1 MIGAEQI
8 IQKKKDF
15 LFPSSHGNHFY
26 KNPPQIVRGDM
37 QYLYDDQGKEYL
49 DFFAGVS
56 VMNCG
61 HCNKEILKATIEQM
75 QTLQHTTIIYLTEQ
89 MVNLAEKLADILP
102 GDLRRSFFCCTGS
115 EANEGAMLLA
125 RLYTGKNDFIA
136 LNNGLHG
143 RTYLTM
149 SATAIPMWRAD
160 PDLSRCVHFAKNM
173 WSHDVD
179 LETAAKES
187 IESVKQI
194 IEEQGAEKIAALI
207 AEPIQGNGGIITPP
221 LWYFKELKALLEQ
234 HNILLIIDEVQ
245 TGFARTGKMF
255 AIENYGVVPDIMTV
269 AKALGNGMPISAFC
283 TNDEVAKAFTK
294 PSASTLGGNP
304 VSSATAMAVLE
315 YIEKNNLCERSAT
328 LGAILKQNLE
338 LLKEKYPMIKDV
350 RGLGLM
356 LGAELV
362 KANGEPA
369 TEETDVILEK
379 LKDRGLIVGKN
390 GLGRNVLAFQP
401 PLVITEENI
410 NVLIQNLD
418 EVFAELS

>member
-1 MIGAEQI
+1 MIGAEKI
-8 IQKKKDF
+8 IEKKKEF
-15 LFPSSHGNHFY
+15 LYPSSQKNHFY
-26 KNPPQIVRGDM
+26 QNPPQIVKGKM

-61 HCNKEILKATIEQM
+61 HCNPDILETTISQM

-89 MVNLAEKLADILP
+89 MVQLAEKLASVLP
-102 GDLRRSFFCCTGS
+102 GNLKRSFFCCTGS

-125 RLYTGKNDFIA
+125 RLYTGKNEFIA

-149 SATAIPMWRAD
+149 SATGIPMWRAD
-160 PDLSRCVHFAKNM
+160 PDLSPAIHFAKTV
-173 WSHDVD
+173 WDERYD

-187 IESVKQI
+187 IESIKAI
-194 IEEQGAEKIAALI
+194 IKERGADQIAALI

-221 LWYFKELKALLEQ
+221 HWYFKELKQILEAN
-234 HNILLIIDEVQ
+234 HILLIIDEVQ

-255 AIENYGVVPDIMTV
+255 AIEHYDIVPDIMTV

-304 VSSATAMAVLE
+304 VSSATAMAVLD
-315 YIEKNNLCERSAT
+315 YIEKHDLCSRADE
-328 LGAILKQNLE
+328 LGQ
-338 LLKEKYPMIKDV
+338 LLKNHLIALQSKYPLIKDV

-356 LGAELV
+356 LGVELV
-362 KANGEPA
+362 KENGEPA
-369 TEETDVILEK
+369 SEETDFILEK
-379 LKDRGLIVGKN
+379 LKDRGVIVGKN
-390 GLGRNVLAFQP
+390 GLNRNILAFQP
-401 PLVITEENI
+401 PLVITKENI
-410 NVLIQNLD
+410 ETLIRELD
-418 EVFAELS
+418 AIFTELK